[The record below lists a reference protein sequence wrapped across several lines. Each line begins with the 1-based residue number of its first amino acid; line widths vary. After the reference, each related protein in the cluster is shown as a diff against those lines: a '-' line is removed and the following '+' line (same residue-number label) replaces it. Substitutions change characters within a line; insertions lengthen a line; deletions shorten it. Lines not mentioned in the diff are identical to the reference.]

1 MQNIDL
7 IKLPDTE
14 QTRLPLGFKKISM
27 NKIPSQQVEN
37 QLMLYN
43 SRYAYY
49 TKMVTVS
56 AKPISKILQ

>member
-1 MQNIDL
+1 MQNTDL
-7 IKLPDTE
+7 IKLDDTKH
-14 QTRLPLGFKKISM
+14 TKLPLGFKKINI
-27 NKIPSQQVEN
+27 NKIPSQQVES

-56 AKPISKILQ
+56 AKPISKMLQ

>member
-1 MQNIDL
+1 MQSTDL
-7 IKLPDTE
+7 IKLDDTKH
-14 QTRLPLGFKKISM
+14 TTLPLGFKKINI

-56 AKPISKILQ
+56 AKPISKMLQ